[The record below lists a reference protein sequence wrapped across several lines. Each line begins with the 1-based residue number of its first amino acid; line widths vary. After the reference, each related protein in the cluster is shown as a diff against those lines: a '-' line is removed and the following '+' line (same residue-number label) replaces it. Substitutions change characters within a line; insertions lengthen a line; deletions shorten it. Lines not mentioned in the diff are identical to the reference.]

1 MPKLHQM
8 IESKY
13 LRKEDVEQDTTVTL
27 GRVAQESMPNGEKRW
42 VLAFAEFDKG
52 LVLNTTTI
60 RVLAD
65 SFGHDSDDWLHKRA
79 VLYVDPNVSFKG
91 QVVGGLRL
99 RPIRGSAPPP
109 PARDALEDEITF

>member
-27 GRVAQESMPNGEKRW
+27 GQVTQQSMPNGEMRW
-42 VLAFAEFDKG
+42 CLSFAEFDKA
-52 LVLNTTTI
+52 LVLNTTSI

-65 SFGHDSDDWLHKRA
+65 AFGQDSDDWLHKRA

-91 QVVGGLRL
+91 QVVGGLRM
-99 RPIRGSAPPP
+99 RPIKGSAA
-109 PARDALEDEITF
+109 PAPAQDPLEDEITF

>member
-1 MPKLHQM
+1 MPKVNQM

-27 GRVAQESMPNGEKRW
+27 GDVTQDSMPNGESRW
-42 VLAFAEFDKG
+42 VLAFAEYDKG

-65 SFGHDSDDWLHKRA
+65 AFGQDSDDWRGRKA

-91 QVVGGLRL
+91 QVVGGLRM
-99 RPIRGSAPPP
+99 RPIKGQPAPAQEP
-109 PARDALEDEITF
+109 LEDAINF